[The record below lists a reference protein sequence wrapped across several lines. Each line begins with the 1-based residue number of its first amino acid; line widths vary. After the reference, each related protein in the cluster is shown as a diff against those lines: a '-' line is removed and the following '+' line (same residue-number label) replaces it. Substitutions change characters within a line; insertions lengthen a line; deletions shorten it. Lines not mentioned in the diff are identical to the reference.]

1 MIGDRRNREMYIDY
15 LNPGYYLRDVH
26 HLIDERQFY
35 LVKKAGNQLNLNSGE
50 REDFDF
56 MCDLARKDE
65 VRLDLSWIEATI
77 KDEESE
83 CEISEAEA
91 IDDLVS
97 SNDINKY
104 DAHYYEVSTRI
115 ANDLRLQIKQI
126 VKSYGKLHKFNL
138 SYCGVAVTD
147 VEYQSLLNLSNGC
160 LIMILI
166 CSYWESKKKRWSPCG
181 DWGYYSGDYYGGPV
195 KLAEIDNWK
204 DFVTDNDLDTDYLK
218 QCDANFWKG
227 YHQLKSGDD

>member
-83 CEISEAEA
+83 
-91 IDDLVS
+91 
-97 SNDINKY
+97 
-104 DAHYYEVSTRI
+104 
-115 ANDLRLQIKQI
+115 
-126 VKSYGKLHKFNL
+126 L
-138 SYCGVAVTD
+138 S
-147 VEYQSLLNLSNGC
+147 
-160 LIMILI
+160 LIHI
-166 CSYWESKKKRWSPCG
+166 
-181 DWGYYSGDYYGGPV
+181 
-195 KLAEIDNWK
+195 
-204 DFVTDNDLDTDYLK
+204 
-218 QCDANFWKG
+218 
-227 YHQLKSGDD
+227 